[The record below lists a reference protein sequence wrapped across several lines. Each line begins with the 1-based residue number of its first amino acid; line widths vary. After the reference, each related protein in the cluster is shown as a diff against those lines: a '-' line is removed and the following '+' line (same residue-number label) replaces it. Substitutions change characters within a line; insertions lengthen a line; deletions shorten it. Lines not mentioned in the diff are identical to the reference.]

1 MTLITL
7 DSDIARQEHLLEI
20 SRNEVQ
26 RLLAEITNLRTRLE
40 LGQIP
45 GSAACP
51 DVKRLGGLVAN
62 CLEAESRL
70 GKCKEQRAGI
80 AQAGVAFDL
89 ESARC
94 SISSKL
100 DRIRDCQSAA

>member
-7 DSDIARQEHLLEI
+7 DSDIARQEQLLDI
-20 SRNEVQ
+20 SRGEVQ
-26 RLLAEITNLRTRLE
+26 RLLAEITTLRTQLE
-40 LGQIP
+40 LGQVP
-45 GSAACP
+45 GSTACP
-51 DVKRLGGLVAN
+51 DIKRLGGLVAN

-70 GKCKEQRAGI
+70 GKCREQRAGI

-94 SISSKL
+94 SIGSKL
-100 DRIRDCQSAA
+100 DRLRGSQSAA